1 MAELRKRRSTMGE
14 RKTDWVKIILI
25 MIVCFGVGWGVS
37 NLTLKSTP
45 EEAPQQE
52 AVASQTL
59 AEGLTSQQQQLPTFT
74 DDSGM
79 VWTIVDTIWAEFSD
93 YKFLQGLIVRN
104 TEGQQATLNQD
115 ANLLFLIALANSS
128 DPGIWE
134 VLDAYGVQ
142 ISDIN
147 RRQLYPVIIP

>member
-1 MAELRKRRSTMGE
+1 MKAGHFITLFFAVIVIFLAGYGFSHMLEGE
-14 RKTDWVKIILI
+14 
-25 MIVCFGVGWGVS
+25 
-37 NLTLKSTP
+37 P
-45 EEAPQQE
+45 EVVQQE
-52 AVASQTL
+52 AVAAVVTPQTIVGDL
-59 AEGLTSQQQQLPTFT
+59 LPQQQQLPTFT

-79 VWTIVDTIWAEFSD
+79 TWTVVDTIWAEFSD

-134 VLDAYGVQ
+134 VLDAYGVR
-142 ISDIN
+142 ISDMTGK
-147 RRQLYPVIIP
+147 QLYPIIIP